1 MSKRI
6 LIVDDSALSRKRF
19 LAKPL
24 SAAGFEVVEA
34 ANGKEGFDA
43 WIESQAD
50 GGEPYDCVIT
60 DLLMPVMDGFELLE
74 QLKQNGCEAP
84 VLVASADIQASSRK
98 KIEDA
103 GANGFLNKPYNDEA
117 LLKAVN
123 EVLGLVAKG

>member
-34 ANGKEGFDA
+34 SNGKEGFEAWAESRTDDA
-43 WIESQAD
+43 Q
-50 GGEPYDCVIT
+50 PFDCVIT

-74 QLKQNGCEAP
+74 LLKQNGCDVP
-84 VLVASADIQASSRK
+84 ILVASADIQESSRK
-98 KIEDA
+98 KIEES
-103 GANGFLNKPYNDEA
+103 GADGFLNKPYNDETLLDAVHDA
-117 LLKAVN
+117 L
-123 EVLGLVAKG
+123 GIVAKG